1 MMRSDKIL
9 AIASG
14 GGHWH
19 QLMQL
24 RPSLPHGRTVYA
36 SPLPKVATSLADE
49 PYRQITDGNQ
59 NTKLRLLICLIQLA
73 GLIIRHRPCMVIST
87 GAAPGYLAMRL
98 ARLFGAQCLFI
109 DSIANAGELSLS
121 AKLANN
127 SGYTV
132 YSQWPDVA
140 AEHDVFFAG
149 AVFSALHDHT
159 QKAAE

>member
-1 MMRSDKIL
+1 MIGSNKVL
-9 AIASG
+9 AVASG

-24 RPSLPHGRTVYA
+24 RPALPADRTVFV
-36 SPLPKVATSLADE
+36 SPLPKPATGLVDE
-49 PYRQITDGNQ
+49 PYAQITDGNQ
-59 NTKLRLLICLIQLA
+59 HTKFKLLICLIQLA
-73 GLIIRHRPCMVIST
+73 FIILRHRPAVVVST

-98 ARLFGAQCLFI
+98 ARLFGARCLFI

-121 AKLANN
+121 ATLAKK

-140 AEHDVFFAG
+140 SAEGVGFAG
-149 AVFSALHDHT
+149 AVFSVVHE
-159 QKAAE
+159 KAAAE